1 MVPKALPC
9 IAGTIL
15 ELMFFRARYSACVGV
30 CDVYVLRCVMCC
42 VCVSNV
48 VCCVVCVVLSMC
60 LCLCPH
66 IYLVY
71 TFSWISVVLYGV
83 YEFCLDH
90 MCSLEEE
97 DKLVGQDL
105 FIKLHFG

>member
-1 MVPKALPC
+1 
-9 IAGTIL
+9 
-15 ELMFFRARYSACVGV
+15 
-30 CDVYVLRCVMCC
+30 MCC